1 MSSFNP
7 LRQFFRR
14 PALYLSLPSKGIGY
28 TSNAI
33 EMPEN
38 DELPVYPMTA
48 IDEITTRTPD
58 ALFNGVAVVELIKSC
73 VPNIKDPWSMPQT
86 DLDAVL
92 LAIKIATNGN
102 KTEMST
108 VCPACEEE
116 NKYDV
121 NMTSLLALISSGDYT
136 SAYDIGAEPLKIKLR
151 PLSYR
156 TVNDMSKA
164 QTEVQSQL
172 TRIEK
177 MEAGAEKDR
186 ISNEIIVKMN
196 AMTMDLVLESIDA
209 IITPDQAVTE
219 RAFIQEFLQNCDKNV
234 YDAIRNKTIEL
245 KKLSEVK
252 PLKFQC
258 IKCEHNYEQPFNINV
273 SDFFD

>member
-1 MSSFNP
+1 MSAFNP

-14 PALYLSLPSKGIGY
+14 PALYLSLPSKGLGY
-28 TSNAI
+28 PSNAI
-33 EMPEN
+33 DMPEN
-38 DELPVYPMTA
+38 GELPVYPMTA

-73 VPNIKDPWSMPQT
+73 VPNIKDPWKMPQS

-108 VCPACEEE
+108 TCPACNEE

-121 NMTSLLALISSGDYT
+121 NLTSLLSLISAGDYT
-136 SAYDIGAEPLKIKLR
+136 DSYDIGMEGLKIKFR
-151 PLSYR
+151 PLDYR
-156 TVNDMSKA
+156 SVNDMSTS
-164 QTEVQSQL
+164 QFEVQSTLQKL
-172 TRIEK
+172 EK
-177 MEAGAEKDR
+177 MESGPERDKL
-186 ISNEIIVKMN
+186 SNDMIIKMN
-196 AMTMDLVLESIDA
+196 GMAMDLVLESIEA
-209 IITPDQAVTE
+209 IITPDADVTE
-219 RAFIQEFLQNCDKNV
+219 REFIQEFLQNCDKNT
-234 YDAIRNKTIEL
+234 YEKIRNKTIEL
-245 KKLSEVK
+245 KKHSEVK

-258 IKCEHNYEQPFNINV
+258 IKCKHNYEQPFNINV

>member
-1 MSSFNP
+1 
-7 LRQFFRR
+7 
-14 PALYLSLPSKGIGY
+14 LPSKGIGY
-28 TSNAI
+28 PSNAI

-38 DELPVYPMTA
+38 GELPVYPMTA

-102 KTEMST
+102 KTEMLT
-108 VCPACEEE
+108 VCPECKEE

-121 NMTSLLALISSGDYT
+121 NMTSLLALISAGDYT
-136 SAYDIGAEPLKIKLR
+136 SAYDIGADPLKIKLR
-151 PLSYR
+151 PLSYN

-172 TRIEK
+172 SRIEK
-177 MEAGAEKDR
+177 MEAGEEKDR

-258 IKCEHNYEQPFNINV
+258 IKCKHNYEQPFNINV